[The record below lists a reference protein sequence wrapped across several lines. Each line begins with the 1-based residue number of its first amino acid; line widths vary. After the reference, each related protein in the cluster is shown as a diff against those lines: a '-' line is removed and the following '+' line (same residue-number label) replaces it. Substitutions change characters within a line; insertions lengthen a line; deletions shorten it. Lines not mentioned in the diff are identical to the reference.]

1 MSYFSNVE
9 AASSVDGLGC
19 GPKCSCGP
27 CKSGINGLDEWY
39 EKEQE
44 ARTPPAATPVNHSQR
59 AASQSQ
65 ISEWNLV
72 GFSPAHY
79 RTPLSDGYL
88 PNQRYGEPPPARRV
102 CDNVPPIPGLGP
114 VTRFAANKLRCANT
128 VFGETNP
135 VGVVRAAV
143 VRALE
148 MLDNTIGELVNART
162 RVCQGEAPA
171 WPLLGDI
178 TLEWLRERLSVC
190 VDDIRVWTADTRVNR
205 SVAEVIRRLVRV
217 RNLIASNH
225 IRYVCGGRCNPAD
238 PASGCVAGD
247 WAFIC
252 RPDPCPTGSIPSIVH
267 LCRNF
272 WVRATNADGT
282 LVDPLVHAEF
292 QAQTIIHEASH
303 LYHCTRDERGRTIGV
318 AECLAQFVAATNRS
332 PIDCNFGNRCMRTTV
347 CGGATAAGPDPCDPV
362 VAAAQQKPGRLGF
375 AGPGSFRTVRT
386 AFRPQTAIRL
396 KGRPAVRQQ
405 AARR

>member
-9 AASSVDGLGC
+9 ALSSVDGPGC

-39 EKEQE
+39 ETEQE
-44 ARTPPAATPVNHSQR
+44 ARTPPAATPVKQR
-59 AASQSQ
+59 
-65 ISEWNLV
+65 
-72 GFSPAHY
+72 
-79 RTPLSDGYL
+79 YL
-88 PNQRYGEPPPARRV
+88 PNQRYGEPPPAPRV
-102 CDNVPPIPGLGP
+102 CDNVPPIPVIGP
-114 VTRFAANKLRCANT
+114 VTPFAANKLHCAKT

-190 VDDIRVWTADTRVNR
+190 VDDIRVWTADTRVNG

-225 IRYVCGGRCNPAD
+225 IRYVCGGRCDPAD

-252 RPDPCPTGSIPSIVH
+252 QPVPCPTGSTPHIVH
-267 LCRNF
+267 LCRDF
-272 WVRATNADGT
+272 WVPGTNPDGT
-282 LVDPLVHAEF
+282 PVDPLVHAEF
-292 QAQTIIHEASH
+292 QARAIIHEASH
-303 LYHCTRDERGRTIGV
+303 LYHCTSDRGGRTVGV
-318 AECLAQFVAATNRS
+318 AECLSQFVAATNGS
-332 PIDCNFGNRCMRTTV
+332 PIDCNFRDRCMRTTV
-347 CGGATAAGPDPCDPV
+347 CGASAAGPDPCDPV

-375 AGPGSFRTVRT
+375 AGPGSFRIIRT

-396 KGRPAVRQQ
+396 KGRPAVRSSPG
-405 AARR
+405 RR